1 MGYSQHP
8 IIPALKLIQDVTHVA
23 IAFMRSETFNDP
35 DRDGWP
41 LFMTV
46 EEVRARFPKQTRI
59 MVAIGGWGNEDGFRQ
74 AAKSQEARKI
84 WADGV
89 RRMVESTGA
98 DGK

>member
-1 MGYSQHP
+1 
-8 IIPALKLIQDVTHVA
+8 
-23 IAFMRSETFNDP
+23 MRSETFNDP
-35 DRDGWP
+35 DRDDWP

-46 EEVRARFPKQTRI
+46 EEVKARFPKQTKI

>member
-1 MGYSQHP
+1 
-8 IIPALKLIQDVTHVA
+8 
-23 IAFMRSETFNDP
+23 
-35 DRDGWP
+35 
-41 LFMTV
+41 
-46 EEVRARFPKQTRI
+46 